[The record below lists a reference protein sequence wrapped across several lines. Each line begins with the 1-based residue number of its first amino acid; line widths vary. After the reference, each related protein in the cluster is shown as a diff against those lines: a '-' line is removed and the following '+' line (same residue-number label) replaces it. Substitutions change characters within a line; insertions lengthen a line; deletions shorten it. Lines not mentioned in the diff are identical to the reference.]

1 MKNTIVQQ
9 CLDILQKEDIKNEI
23 RKIVT
28 NITTIALSEL
38 NPYIYIISLFGVLL
52 FLLNVAIIIL
62 LLLILRNK

>member
-23 RKIVT
+23 KKLVT

>member
-28 NITTIALSEL
+28 NITTIALCEL
-38 NPYIYIISLFGVLL
+38 NPYIYIISIFGGLL
-52 FLLNVAIIIL
+52 FLLNIAIIIL

>member
-9 CLDILQKEDIKNEI
+9 CLDILQREDIKNEI

-28 NITTIALSEL
+28 NLTTIALYEL
-38 NPYIYIISLFGVLL
+38 NPYIYIISIFGGLL
-52 FLLNVAIIIL
+52 FLLNIAIIIL